1 MEQELLNFK
10 WLSSFKMNLARFHKK
25 FEIKLTSTSIA
36 MDDLTWGWIYL
47 GQWHNDP
54 LKKEVANDGPN

>member
-10 WLSSFKMNLARFHKK
+10 WLSSSEINLARFHNN
-25 FEIKLTSTSIA
+25 FEIKLTSTSIG

-47 GQWHNDP
+47 GQWHKDP
-54 LKKEVANDGPN
+54 PKEEVANDGPN